1 MKMRWSSMISA
12 FYLTVGVKQIENRP
26 ISLNTILKM
35 KKNTII
41 SFTSQYF
48 LFPLKSAA
56 HACVCV
62 AL

>member
-1 MKMRWSSMISA
+1 MISA